1 MKTRADIYG
10 KDVAEVVRIITTYH
24 HIRKEQLLRLF
35 PKKESKIENLL
46 SILSKGGRIQYEPKT
61 EMYHDGTEESP
72 GYAMRSALW
81 VLADFIDKAEYHSAA
96 DFPSTLI
103 FFAEGQ
109 LYEVIYVEPDK
120 EALIEHAL
128 SMTEHDAE
136 KRIVIVDTAE
146 QIGRLS
152 IPDVTAFCTVD
163 METGTVQYFKH
174 DKED

>member
-35 PKKESKIENLL
+35 PEKESKIENLL
-46 SILSKGGRIQYEPKT
+46 SILSKEGRIQYEPET

-128 SMTEHDAE
+128 LMTEHDAE

-163 METGTVQYFKH
+163 MQTGTVQYFKH